1 MVDWWS
7 YALLDLGGSR
17 LRGRR
22 PSPVMPVITVPVDGR
37 RLYALE
43 LASQQV
49 EALPP
54 GDVVDAP

>member
-1 MVDWWS
+1 
-7 YALLDLGGSR
+7 
-17 LRGRR
+17 
-22 PSPVMPVITVPVDGR
+22 MPVITVPVDGR